1 MIWTRC
7 CRPAAPIQ
15 VFVQRLFRVLFLPP
29 PLRAMGPEFLTIS
42 FDIILSGRIYVIH
55 NRKPTAGERRHFV
68 PGSFT
73 VNIRPL
79 YRNIIH
85 YQAWKGGTESSLSP
99 QLLKC
104 EKKGTKLVK
113 TYYRTS
119 YQACT
124 STIGL
129 YSSQYSPRTPL
140 FLPLTPKNESL
151 WKNKL

>member
-1 MIWTRC
+1 
-7 CRPAAPIQ
+7 
-15 VFVQRLFRVLFLPP
+15 
-29 PLRAMGPEFLTIS
+29 MGPEFLTIS

-99 QLLKC
+99 QLLSC
-104 EKKGTKLVK
+104 ENKAEVLVK
-113 TYYRTS
+113 IYYRTTH
-119 YQACT
+119 QANVL
-124 STIGL
+124 TIG
-129 YSSQYSPRTPL
+129 
-140 FLPLTPKNESL
+140 
-151 WKNKL
+151 